1 MIGLGS
7 DKNNDAKMMMVI
19 RKVTTTKMMMMMAI
33 VFSVPSMVGG
43 KHQVQGMK
51 ARSVEL
57 P

>member
-1 MIGLGS
+1 
-7 DKNNDAKMMMVI
+7 MMMVI